1 MPPSARDEVRTDLR
15 LLRQAFDAGVV
26 PSRARAHNLTWLR
39 WRRFCQ
45 TLGTDESLTDVS
57 DPVLILQLFAQRYR
71 DGRLAP
77 SGRPVRSRTVEDALR
92 AVGQGFARLGT
103 SDPRLTSSGSI
114 DFRLQRQ
121 LRGYTRAD
129 PPPDRVK
136 PIPISVII
144 HAANA
149 AAIVGTAD
157 HIAVAN
163 MLTIAFFFLMR
174 PGEYTST
181 PSDTTPFTLADIQL
195 FIGRHRLNIFLASET
210 DLLASTFCLY
220 TYTDQKNG
228 VRGEVIGLGR
238 TSVNKTASY

>member
-1 MPPSARDEVRTDLR
+1 
-15 LLRQAFDAGVV
+15 
-26 PSRARAHNLTWLR
+26 
-39 WRRFCQ
+39 
-45 TLGTDESLTDVS
+45 
-57 DPVLILQLFAQRYR
+57 
-71 DGRLAP
+71 
-77 SGRPVRSRTVEDALR
+77 
-92 AVGQGFARLGT
+92 VGQGFARLGT

-174 PGEYTST
+174 PGEYTNT
-181 PSDTTPFTLADIQL
+181 PSDTTPFTLADVQL
-195 FIGRHRLNIFLASET
+195 FIGRRRLNIFLDSEAA
-210 DLLASTFCLY
+210 LLTSTFCLY
-220 TYTDQKNG
+220 TFTLFGVSTTTTSLRGPKICRG
-228 VRGEVIGLGR
+228 VRLLNK
-238 TSVNKTASY
+238 SVTAPLSLNPTP